1 MKISKKEK
9 MLLGVLGTV
18 LVSVIYYQFVYV
30 NQVEK
35 LEIKRAELSEVENR
49 YTTTMQT
56 IANLEN
62 KKSEIKVINS
72 NIEEKSGIFYPTI
85 LQEKIILEI
94 DTT

>member
-49 YTTTMQT
+49 YTTTM
-56 IANLEN
+56 
-62 KKSEIKVINS
+62 
-72 NIEEKSGIFYPTI
+72 
-85 LQEKIILEI
+85 
-94 DTT
+94 

>member
-35 LEIKRAELSEVENR
+35 LEIKRAELSEVEIDI
-49 YTTTMQT
+49 Q
-56 IANLEN
+56 
-62 KKSEIKVINS
+62 
-72 NIEEKSGIFYPTI
+72 
-85 LQEKIILEI
+85 LQCKLLQI
-94 DTT
+94 